1 MKDETFGQWIKR
13 IRKERGLSQGKTCL
27 RAGVSSM
34 ALFDAERDKTD
45 PSEMTARVLYGIA
58 VTLDI
63 DPAEVLR
70 RAAETD
76 DFLREWWSDPKRGEW
91 R

>member
-1 MKDETFGQWIKR
+1 MKESFGAWLKR
-13 IRKERGLSQGKTCL
+13 IRKERGLSQGKVCL

-34 ALFDAERDKTD
+34 TLFDAERDKTD
-45 PSEMTARVLYGIA
+45 PSEMTARVLYGLA

-63 DPAEVLR
+63 DPAEVLW

-76 DFLREWWSDPKRGEW
+76 EFLREWWSDPKRGEW

>member
-1 MKDETFGQWIKR
+1 
-13 IRKERGLSQGKTCL
+13 
-27 RAGVSSM
+27 M

-45 PSEMTARVLYGIA
+45 PSEMTARVLYGLA

-70 RAAETD
+70 RAAEKER
-76 DFLREWWSDPKRGEW
+76 LPQGMVGRPKRGEW

>member
-1 MKDETFGQWIKR
+1 MKESFGAWLKR
-13 IRKERGLSQGKTCL
+13 MRKERGLSQGRTCL
-27 RAGVSSM
+27 LAGVSSM

-45 PSEMTARVLYGIA
+45 PSEMTARVLYGLA
-58 VTLDI
+58 VTLGV
-63 DPAEVLR
+63 DPGDVLK

-76 DFLREWWSDPKRGEW
+76 DFLREWWADPKRGEW

>member
-1 MKDETFGQWIKR
+1 MKETFGAWLKR
-13 IRKERGLSQGKTCL
+13 IRKERGLSQGRSCL
-27 RAGVSSM
+27 CAGVSSM
-34 ALFDAERDKTD
+34 TLFDAERDKTD
-45 PSEMTARVLYGIA
+45 PSEMTARVLYGLA

-63 DPAEVLR
+63 DPGEVLK